1 MSFTQDLFTQR
12 RNYEDGNV
20 RIGQLDRIWYD
31 EHRNAF
37 YIGDD
42 TTPGGKLIGG
52 NTFIGGAYGSFYD
65 ITTQTISNISLAY
78 QVPIGNTTISSGVSL
93 SNGNIVVSTSGV
105 YDIQYSIQ
113 FTNADNFTQDIDVW
127 LRINNIDVPDSNSQF
142 TIHSKTGSNPGKLI
156 AVTPL
161 VTPLNSGDTAQIMW
175 NATNTGV
182 AITTFAAQ
190 TNPTIPRT
198 PGVIVFVN
206 QIA

>member
-37 YIGDD
+37 YIGNG
-42 TTPGGKLIGG
+42 TTPGGRLIGG
-52 NTFIGGAYGSFYD
+52 NTYVAGAHGAFYD
-65 ITTQTISNISLAY
+65 VTTQTISNIALAY
-78 QVPIGNTTISSGVSL
+78 QVPIGNTTSSSGVSL
-93 SNGNIVVSTSGV
+93 SNSNIVVSTSGV

-113 FTNADNFTQDIDVW
+113 FTNADNFNQDIDVW
-127 LRINNIDVPDSNSQF
+127 LRINNIDVPDSNSIF
-142 TIHSKTGSNPGKLI
+142 TIHSKTGSTPGKLI

>member
-37 YIGDD
+37 YIGDG
-42 TTPGGKLIGG
+42 TTIGGRLIGG
-52 NTFIGGAYGSFYD
+52 NTFVGGNYGSFYD
-65 ITTQTISNISLAY
+65 ITTQAISNIALAY

-127 LRINNIDVPDSNSQF
+127 LRINNIDVPDSNSIF
-142 TIHSKTGSNPGKLI
+142 TIHSKTGSAPGKLI